1 MNKFLFFLLSIF
13 LFSSCQEQEKV
24 PEMPQKST
32 SQNGIQPGMQRVKV
46 NSRSDINN
54 LINSIGNENATISR
68 ALCSVGA
75 EFTENE
81 DEFVSL
87 YETKRKELMAS
98 LTPEQLYLIEN
109 DEDELEFCLND
120 SVIADAMFAKLL
132 NADREIQVSDTV
144 YKFVKNGVAYTHKEF
159 ANELKSIENAT
170 SSIKVT
176 PGNEGVTQNIS
187 DKMFFIPMDFQK
199 AVHVDNNQ
207 PGSYQGGSNN
217 GSNSDNSNSKPS
229 TPGYGVDDSGN
240 PLQLENGILI
250 PGKNVREVNY
260 YDKGDG
266 SWFHRTVTGLFG
278 RNVTA
283 IKEFSDGKKL
293 TLNLYDQNYIIYAS
307 IGTKLKLQKQV
318 AYIWWN
324 VEAEEM
330 ELGWETVTLK
340 YHILEPIPFPTHPKT
355 GNTIYPVSCRNPVSF
370 GSDNTILFHIP
381 FIDYDFKTKDLYKAY
396 KTAIKLVL
404 SRATDLLS
412 QLNKDRRNG
421 MMSFNDKYAY
431 LIYGPNSKHAIKKRA
446 IGNNFYAKWLPGNYE
461 FTFSVGNGSF
471 SLKKINIS
479 DIDRMEL
486 YRASIYGAIKY
497 NGEWLGAR
505 IIKDSDS

>member
-1 MNKFLFFLLSIF
+1 
-13 LFSSCQEQEKV
+13 
-24 PEMPQKST
+24 MPQKST

-229 TPGYGVDDSGN
+229 TPGYGVM
-240 PLQLENGILI
+240 IAAI
-250 PGKNVREVNY
+250 PY
-260 YDKGDG
+260 
-266 SWFHRTVTGLFG
+266 
-278 RNVTA
+278 
-283 IKEFSDGKKL
+283 
-293 TLNLYDQNYIIYAS
+293 NLKM
-307 IGTKLKLQKQV
+307 G
-318 AYIWWN
+318 
-324 VEAEEM
+324 
-330 ELGWETVTLK
+330 
-340 YHILEPIPFPTHPKT
+340 F
-355 GNTIYPVSCRNPVSF
+355 
-370 GSDNTILFHIP
+370 
-381 FIDYDFKTKDLYKAY
+381 
-396 KTAIKLVL
+396 
-404 SRATDLLS
+404 
-412 QLNKDRRNG
+412 
-421 MMSFNDKYAY
+421 
-431 LIYGPNSKHAIKKRA
+431 
-446 IGNNFYAKWLPGNYE
+446 
-461 FTFSVGNGSF
+461 
-471 SLKKINIS
+471 
-479 DIDRMEL
+479 
-486 YRASIYGAIKY
+486 
-497 NGEWLGAR
+497 
-505 IIKDSDS
+505 